1 MSGRRVVRLMLR
13 ICAVLLAVALVVPIV
28 AMAGPAGSA
37 MQGDP
42 QAVAE
47 YRAAQEKFGSA
58 RTFRSKIT
66 AGAQGVMTIEYVAP
80 DRRRFIFT
88 GGEFIII
95 GETAWSR
102 DPSRCVKLPQK
113 MPLPDPREGV
123 QQDADATFQ
132 VTKGAAEA
140 VEGTPTQTYNVVI
153 TAKGKTIRQKMYV
166 ATQTGFPRRVENAAQ
181 EGTVVIDYW
190 DFNTAIAIEP
200 PC

>member
-1 MSGRRVVRLMLR
+1 MSGRRVVRIMLR

-37 MQGDP
+37 VQGDP

-47 YRAAQEKFGSA
+47 YRSAQEKFGSA
-58 RTFRSKIT
+58 RTFRSKLT
-66 AGAQGVMTIEYVAP
+66 AAQGAMTIEYVVP
-80 DRRRFIFT
+80 DRRRIIFT

-95 GETAWSR
+95 GETMWSK
-102 DPSRCVKLPQK
+102 DASRCARLPQK
-113 MPLPDPREGV
+113 MPIPDPREAV

-140 VEGTPTQTYNVVI
+140 VEGTPTQTYNAVI
-153 TAKGKTIRQKMYV
+153 TAKGKTLRQKMYV
-166 ATQTGFPRRVENAAQ
+166 AVQTGYPRRVENASS

-190 DFNTAIAIEP
+190 DFNAAIAIEP

>member
-1 MSGRRVVRLMLR
+1 MLR

-28 AMAGPAGSA
+28 AVAGPGGL

-47 YRAAQEKFGSA
+47 YRSAQEKFGSA
-58 RTFRSKIT
+58 RTFRSKMT
-66 AGAQGVMTIEYVAP
+66 AAQGAMTIEYVAP
-80 DRRRFIFT
+80 DRRRIIFT

-95 GETAWSR
+95 GETMWSR
-102 DPSRCVKLPQK
+102 APSRCVKLPQK
-113 MPLPDPREGV
+113 MPLPDPREAIEQG
-123 QQDADATFQ
+123 ADATFE
-132 VTKGAAEA
+132 VAKGAAEA
-140 VEGTPTQTYNVVI
+140 VEGTPTQTYNAVI

-166 ATQTGFPRRVENAAQ
+166 ATQTGYPRRVENAAQ

>member
-1 MSGRRVVRLMLR
+1 MLR
-13 ICAVLLAVALVVPIV
+13 ICAVLLVVALVVPIV
-28 AMAGPAGSA
+28 ALAGPAGSST
-37 MQGDP
+37 QGDP

-47 YRAAQEKFGSA
+47 YRAAQEKFATA
-58 RTFRSKIT
+58 RTFRSKLT
-66 AGAQGVMTIEYVAP
+66 AAQGAMTIEYVIP
-80 DRRRFIFT
+80 DRRRITFT

-95 GETAWSR
+95 GETMWSR
-102 DPSRCVKLPQK
+102 SPSNCAKLPQK
-113 MPLPDPREGV
+113 MPLPDPREAV
-123 QQDADATFQ
+123 QQDADATYQ
-132 VTKGAAEA
+132 VAKGAAEA

-166 ATQTGFPRRVENAAQ
+166 ANQTGYPRRVENVSS

>member
-1 MSGRRVVRLMLR
+1 MFR
-13 ICAVLLAVALVVPIV
+13 ICAGLLALALVVPTFAV
-28 AMAGPAGSA
+28 AGPAGPTF
-37 MQGDP
+37 QGDS

-47 YRAAQEKFGSA
+47 YRAAYEKFGSA
-58 RTFRSKIT
+58 RSYRSKMT

-80 DRRRFIFT
+80 DRRRITFT

-95 GETAWSR
+95 GDTMWSR

-132 VTKGAAEA
+132 VAKGAPEA
-140 VEGTPTQTYNVVI
+140 VEGTPTQTYNAVI

-166 ATQTGFPRRVENAAQ
+166 ATQTGYPRRVENSGQ
-181 EGTVVIDYW
+181 EGTLVIDYW
-190 DFNTAIAIEP
+190 DFNAAIAIEP